1 LKPQSKN
8 LLIVLDF
15 PHVGGAERV
24 ALQIAMHIDADR
36 FAPIVVAP
44 PDGILN
50 REFVRCGVR
59 TASIDFER
67 LKKSCRFLLPVL
79 AAIVRLVRLIKR
91 ENIDIIHANSLWTL
105 KFCTIASIISKVPTI
120 AMIHAYPKIHSRLKR
135 IAHVLTRRFCYS
147 RAKWVI
153 AVSNVLKY
161 ALIEDKAPPE
171 KIVVIPNG
179 IEAEWFA
186 DSVDLPKGK
195 TKTVLTVGRLHPGKG
210 QQVFLKAA
218 AIVHAKFPDTR
229 FIIAGE
235 EYRTSLED
243 LGFNQTLIDLAQE
256 LGISDSVEF
265 VGYTGNLRE
274 LYRQA
279 SVVVLASFE
288 ETFGLVA
295 LEAMAAARPIVASRI
310 PGVTELVQDGQTGL
324 LFEAGSHED
333 LAEKVIALLSD
344 ESLALSLSE
353 NALSVAGS
361 KYSLTN
367 TVKRLEGIYSSM
379 LGVE

>member
-1 LKPQSKN
+1 LKPKSKN

-24 ALQIAMHIDADR
+24 GLQIATHIDADR
-36 FAPIVVAP
+36 FTSIIVAP
-44 PDGILN
+44 PNGILSQEL
-50 REFVRCGVR
+50 RRCGVR
-59 TASIDFER
+59 TEFIDLER
-67 LKKSCRFLLPVL
+67 LKRTCRFVLPVIV
-79 AAIVRLVRLIKR
+79 AIVRLVRFIKR
-91 ENIDIIHANSLWTL
+91 ERIDLIHANSLWAL
-105 KFCTIASIISKVPTI
+105 KFCTIASMLTRVPTI
-120 AMIHAYPKIHSRLKR
+120 AMIHAYPRIHNRLKR
-135 IAHVLTRRFCYS
+135 MVHVLTRRFCYS
-147 RAKWVI
+147 RAKMVI
-153 AVSNVLKY
+153 AVSNALKD

-186 DSVDLPKGK
+186 DSVDLPKSK
-195 TKTVLTVGRLHPGKG
+195 TRTILTVGRLHPGKG

-229 FIIAGE
+229 FVIAGE
-235 EYRTSLED
+235 EYRTSLEN
-243 LGFNQTLIDLAQE
+243 LGFKQTLIDLAHE

-265 VGYTGNLRE
+265 VGYTSNLRD

-295 LEAMAAARPIVASRI
+295 LEAMVAARPIVASRI

-344 ESLALSLSE
+344 ESLTLSLSE
-353 NALSVAGS
+353 NALSVARS
-361 KYSLTN
+361 NCSLTN
-367 TVKRLEGIYSSM
+367 TVRRLEQTYVRM
-379 LGVE
+379 C